1 MVRFL
6 AVSFLCCGLLSADQ
20 DVVTPVLPTATRFET
35 DASFKWRPAL
45 EQSMRALFVKHGFRI
60 AAQPETRRRLGG
72 KFFADYADSLKA
84 VKGWG
89 DGDNIFINYV
99 NHPIQGG
106 VTNYIYLHNSPGARG
121 VEFGNTREYWSTRLK
136 ALVWT
141 TAWSTQFEIGPLSEA
156 SIGNVG
162 QKKGSAGYVDFVVTP
177 AGGFALTVAED
188 WIDKRFIQR
197 WEANTSSIG
206 KRTFLRIALNPSRA
220 LANLLQGKGPWH
232 REGRSLLCAPKAAC
246 P

>member
-1 MVRFL
+1 MVVYLFL
-6 AVSFLCCGLLSADQ
+6 FAGLLSAQQ
-20 DVVTPVLPTATRFET
+20 DVISPVLPMATKIET
-35 DASFKWRPAL
+35 DQSFQWRPAL
-45 EQSMRALFVKHGFRI
+45 EQSMRMLMVQHGFRI
-60 AAQPETRRRLGG
+60 AAQPETRARLKG

-84 VKGWG
+84 VKGWE
-89 DGDNIFINYV
+89 DGDNMIINYI

-106 VTNYIYLHNSPGARG
+106 ATNYIYIHNDPKSRG
-121 VEFGNTREYWSTRLK
+121 VEFGNTREYWHSRLK
-136 ALVWT
+136 ALAWT
-141 TAWSTQFEIGPLSEA
+141 TVWSTQFEIGPLSEA

-177 AGGFALTVAED
+177 AGGFALTVLED
-188 WIDKRFIQR
+188 WVDKKFIQR
-197 WEANTSSIG
+197 WEANTPSVG
-206 KRTFLRIALNPSRA
+206 KRTFFRIALNPSRA